1 MKKMLAVL
9 VLMVV
14 MSLCSIAQAFDGR
27 QPNEILGQLSADKE
41 LLFHQAMRGVWEAT
55 TNIRDQ
61 IKGLEAEI
69 KGVLNASEFNEALF
83 LEKTRSLQEL
93 QKMVREAMDEA
104 IAKLAGQFTE
114 EERKILGEFI
124 SRKPGPQGPPPGL

>member
-9 VLMVV
+9 ALMAVI
-14 MSLCSIAQAFDGR
+14 SLCSIAQAFDGR
-27 QPNEILGQLSADKE
+27 PPNEILGQLSADKE
-41 LLFHQAMRGVWEAT
+41 LLFHQTMRGVWEAT

-69 KGVLNASEFNEALF
+69 KGVLTASEFNEALF

-93 QKMVREAMDEA
+93 QKTVREAMDEA
-104 IAKLAGQFTE
+104 IAKLAGQFTA
-114 EERKILGEFI
+114 EERAILAELI
-124 SRKPGPQGPPPGL
+124 SRRPGPPGPPPRH